1 MQKLLGEN
9 GYKALLI
16 MLLCLMYTSTTIST
30 NVLPTFFVEIRK
42 SFNWNAEQVSFPN
55 ALYFIYIAIVAPFV
69 GILLKRFSPR
79 TLMLIGIVIAFVF
92 ELAITYMQ
100 NYTQYLLIY
109 FALSIGITFSGL
121 LPSMVIITN
130 WFSKNRGLAVGVFL
144 LGSSFGGIIYPQ
156 FAKWLIKTYEL
167 DWKQALQGVAVL
179 GLVLSAIPWLF
190 IKNKPETTETPEES
204 TSKANSTLQLS
215 DVLKSPVFYLLL
227 LITAAFW
234 FCGFGVLSHLRMY
247 LNEHNYNRE
256 EAINVGS
263 WFFTFSVVGKISF
276 GYISD
281 KYNKYNVLVVGT
293 VFLIIGILALK
304 YIDLSPNMAY
314 LYAVAYGVGYS
325 GAFTMIQTT
334 VAQLYKGE
342 DFSRVLGW
350 VSSFDSIGGF
360 LGVWSLGYFQVK
372 TGNYDFSINFL
383 LGICVLSLV
392 MGIVLKIKSKTSFL

>member
-42 SFNWNAEQVSFPN
+42 TFNWNAEQVSFPN

-79 TLMLIGIVIAFVF
+79 TLMLIGIFIAFVF